1 MFLEISVSTVLLK
14 NTLTGHKT
22 ATSLLEKTNLQKNV
36 TLLLVRESFFIQFAK
51 QADVLCPGKHTH
63 SDFH

>member
-22 ATSLLEKTNLQKNV
+22 ATSLLEKNLQKNV